1 MIQPLEHFIDSRL
14 LKRLR
19 LLEALT
25 CAIRPLLPAAGAEH
39 CWVVDVREGTLLVLT
54 DSANWAV
61 SVRYQQRELLKQLND
76 QFHPELASPLQRVK
90 IRVSHRSD
98 RLDSRPVAPRNQTTA
113 RRPRS
118 PGVDSDRELAA
129 IMDRL
134 AARLRTRAGKPR
146 S

>member
-1 MIQPLEHFIDSRL
+1 MIQPLERFIDSRL

-39 CWVVDVREGTLLVLT
+39 CWVVDVRERTLVVLT

-61 SVRYQQRELLKQLND
+61 SIRYQQRELLKQVND
-76 QFHPELASPLQRVK
+76 QFRLELACALERVK

-98 RLDSRPVAPRNQTTA
+98 RLDSGPLA
-113 RRPRS
+113 RRHPSPPRT
-118 PGVDSDRELAA
+118 PAPDSHRGLEA
-129 IMDRL
+129 IMDSL
-134 AARLRTRAGKPR
+134 AARLRTRGNKTR